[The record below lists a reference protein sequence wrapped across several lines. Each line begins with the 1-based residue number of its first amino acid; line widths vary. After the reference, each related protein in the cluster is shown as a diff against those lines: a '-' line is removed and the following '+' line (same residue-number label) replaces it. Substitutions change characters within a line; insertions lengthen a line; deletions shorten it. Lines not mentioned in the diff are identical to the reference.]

1 VNDPPCPWPEIMANL
16 LLVDSN
22 ELAHR
27 ALRGL
32 LTRGSHRCSV
42 AMDGD
47 EAWKLLREFVA
58 FDLVVLELN
67 LPGEP
72 GLHLL
77 QRIRADSLIKSIPVI
92 VYTTVNDQK
101 MVKAIL
107 TVGVQN
113 YLVKPFR
120 EDLLYK
126 EIERALAGRW
136 RSLHFEEERSFCAQM
151 QLSAE
156 ELRRRREA
164 LEAELEPAGKFFAS
178 ETSGPTPNTAEL
190 LRRVLEIE
198 ERAQEA
204 GVWAVAEYMDAAKS
218 RLEQGDLSPLRWV
231 AGDFAWMGQLIFDHL
246 HPGMLKPKGAAEEE
260 ERIAQEANRRAA
272 WINANVDRD
281 GPVVASGTF
290 EAECDNL
297 TACPVIDT
305 VLAAFQ
311 MSADRSGSHLQQSI
325 DLVVQDPGLACTVL
339 AAANKLH
346 HDEMTSIEDIAGAVS
361 MMGSERVAALVRQIP
376 TAREEAMLL
385 PPLSW
390 PQFWRFQVG
399 VGRLAQA
406 TCEYLQFTNST
417 PVAYTAGLLHDIG
430 RLTLLHLQPYAFE
443 AIQRYSQDRRV
454 PLAVA
459 ERRFLGCDTRT
470 LGERLARRL
479 GLPARC
485 CAVIQLV
492 DRPTEADPGEV
503 GDLVCSVALAREL
516 CREHRV
522 GYSGDLSGTVAPP
535 IEQTKAWTAIRPRL
549 FPGFRMK
556 EFEIQVR
563 RVCAE
568 LKQTLHG

>member
-1 VNDPPCPWPEIMANL
+1 MANL

-42 AMDGD
+42 AMEGDG
-47 EAWKLLREFVA
+47 AWKLLREFVA

-72 GLHLL
+72 GLRLL
-77 QRIRADSLIKSIPVI
+77 QRIRADGLIKGIPVI
-92 VYTTVNDQK
+92 VYTTINDQK
-101 MVKAIL
+101 MVKAVL

-120 EDLLYK
+120 EELLYK
-126 EIERALAGRW
+126 EIERALAANW
-136 RSLHFEEERSFCAQM
+136 RSLHFEEEKSFCAQM
-151 QLSAE
+151 QISGE

-164 LEAELEPAGKFFAS
+164 LTAELDPAGKFFSS
-178 ETSGPTPNTAEL
+178 ETSGPSPNTAEL
-190 LRRVLEIE
+190 LRRVLAME

-204 GVWAVAEYMDAAKS
+204 GVWAVAEYLATAKT
-218 RLEQGDLSPLRWV
+218 RLELGDVSPLRW
-231 AGDFAWMGQLIFDHL
+231 AEGDFGWMGQLIFDHL

-260 ERIAQEANRRAA
+260 ARIAQEANRRAA
-272 WINANVDRD
+272 WINADVDRT
-281 GPVVASGTF
+281 GPVVPSGTF
-290 EAECDNL
+290 EADSDRL

-325 DLVVQDPGLACTVL
+325 DLVVQDPGLAFTVL
-339 AAANKLH
+339 TAANKLH
-346 HDEMTSIEDIAGAVS
+346 HDEMTAIEDIAGAVGL
-361 MMGSERVAALVRQIP
+361 MGSERVAALVRQIP
-376 TAREEAMLL
+376 TAPEEAMLL

-406 TCEYLQFTNST
+406 TCEYLQFTNSI

-430 RLTLLHLQPYAFE
+430 RIVLLHLQPYAFE
-443 AIQRYSQDRRV
+443 AIHRYSQDKRV
-454 PLAVA
+454 PLAIA
-459 ERRFLGCDTRT
+459 ERRFLGCDSRA

-479 GLPARC
+479 GLPSRC
-485 CAVIQLV
+485 CAVIQFV
-492 DRPTEADPGEV
+492 ERPTEADAGEV
-503 GDLVCSVALAREL
+503 GDLICSVALAREL
-516 CREHRV
+516 CRHHRV
-522 GYSGDLSGTVAPP
+522 GYSGDLPGTVVPP
-535 IEQTKAWTAIRPRL
+535 IEQTKAWAAIRPRL

-556 EFEIQVR
+556 EFEIQIR
-563 RVCAE
+563 RVCAD
-568 LKQTLHG
+568 LKQSLHG